1 MKASHL
7 FNIDRLY
14 RSFIWLTSLFPV
26 FLHVLLTSCI
36 KMNMQTIP
44 PDTSILNV
52 NSQNN
57 KILRAF
63 GEMSKGNL

>member
-1 MKASHL
+1 
-7 FNIDRLY
+7 
-14 RSFIWLTSLFPV
+14 
-26 FLHVLLTSCI
+26 
-36 KMNMQTIP
+36 MNMQTIP

-63 GEMSKGNL
+63 GEMSKGNLSEIKKKNHKRHL

>member
-1 MKASHL
+1 
-7 FNIDRLY
+7 
-14 RSFIWLTSLFPV
+14 
-26 FLHVLLTSCI
+26 
-36 KMNMQTIP
+36 MNMQTIP

-63 GEMSKGNL
+63 GEMSKETCRKLKKKTIRDIYRISMGACW